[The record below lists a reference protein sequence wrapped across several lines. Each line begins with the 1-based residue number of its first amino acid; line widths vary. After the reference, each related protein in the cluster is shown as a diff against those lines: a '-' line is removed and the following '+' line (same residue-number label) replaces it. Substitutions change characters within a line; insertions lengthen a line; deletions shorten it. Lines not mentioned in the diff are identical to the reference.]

1 MVKVHLE
8 RMNRFTGICYD
19 TFTVPDEKA
28 YSKLAEMLRNFL
40 RTRSDFSNKYLDG
53 CDITYAIDFKT
64 KYLRVVFLSN
74 GEVIET
80 LTLNVKD
87 FRLPQKVGP
96 YSYKSFH
103 EKRMD
108 ELRNKCQKNETAP
121 INGEQTTRSIVEL
134 RGISPT
140 AKAPC
145 RPQTIKIDPNTL
157 RLYQDKMLKSN

>member
-87 FRLPQKVGP
+87 FRLPQQYCLEWTKLDIIQAHKIIDTFEDTLKHITYMHDCFV
-96 YSYKSFH
+96 F
-103 EKRMD
+103 
-108 ELRNKCQKNETAP
+108 
-121 INGEQTTRSIVEL
+121 
-134 RGISPT
+134 GID
-140 AKAPC
+140 K
-145 RPQTIKIDPNTL
+145 
-157 RLYQDKMLKSN
+157 DKMAALIKNL